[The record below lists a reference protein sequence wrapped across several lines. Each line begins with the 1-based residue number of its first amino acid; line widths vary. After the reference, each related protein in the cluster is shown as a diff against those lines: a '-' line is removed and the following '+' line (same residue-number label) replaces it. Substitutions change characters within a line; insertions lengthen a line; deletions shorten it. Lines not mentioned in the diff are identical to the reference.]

1 MTDTFGTERLRS
13 AVLAAWTA
21 SPARFR
27 EDANAEED
35 FALGGYRDRL
45 IVELAQNAA
54 DAALRAG
61 VPGRLRLSLR
71 EGVLSAANTGA
82 PLDRAGIEGL
92 STLRVS
98 AKRDDAHAAGR
109 FGVGFAAVVS
119 VCDEPVIGSLGSGV
133 VRWSRDQT
141 AALVAAEPALA
152 KELAERGG
160 HVPLLRLPFPAG
172 PVEIPAGFDTL
183 VRLPLR
189 DEAAEEAVRAML
201 RETSPALLLG
211 LPALESIEVDVD
223 GETRTVTSE
232 GWKVVSD
239 SGRFTPEQVAEL
251 FADRPT
257 EERSRPHWLVRWA
270 VPVTGSASAAGSAS
284 ADTASGTGFANGGL
298 GGAPAGSREAAR
310 AGAPAGEPR
319 PLPALVP
326 PVVHAPTPSDEPLDL
341 PALLIASFPM
351 ATDRRHV
358 APGPLADFLVERAA
372 DTYLELL
379 AGLPRTPRFLDL
391 VPGMMGKGELDARIR
406 RAILRR
412 LPDAPLL
419 PALSPPADPASLSG
433 SGGSGASLLLPDPAE
448 TRAETGAETGAGAG
462 PGVADG
468 EEPVVSGRQASVVA
482 APAELLE
489 TVAPMIPGLLPSGW
503 PSRHPAITALGVSR
517 VQLSDIVDMLSGD
530 AVKDRDPA
538 WWRSLYEVLPADDP
552 EALGALPVPL
562 ADGRLVRGP
571 RGTLLLTD
579 GSTLDPAVLAP
590 LGLRVVHPEAA
601 HPLLLRLGAGEATP
615 RTVLEDPLT
624 RSAVSESLDS
634 PDSEPVARAVL
645 ALVDAAGLTAGDAPW
660 LSELAL
666 RGADGELYPAG
677 ELLLADGALAGLLD
691 SETHFGTAAPE
702 LVERY
707 GPRVLAAAG
716 VLDGFAVVNDSD
728 VMIDPDECDHD
739 LDREDEWL
747 EAVLDLL
754 PEAAVPPV
762 AREFSAVR
770 DLEYVADWPAAL
782 ALLSRPPLRSVLHP
796 LRVLVAGE
804 VVEVPSY
811 TAWWLSRHPV
821 LAGRRP
827 TELRLPAGD
836 PLLFGLY
843 GDAPAVVDEAA
854 LAMIGVR
861 STLADLLASHG
872 GPDELLDLLGDPSV
886 EVDRAQLR
894 SLWVALAGVDPARVG
909 PPRAVRA
916 VLGDAIVA
924 VDAEDGRVLST
935 GTDLQ
940 DGGAGEP
947 VVVEAPDLL
956 PLVAGRPLILAPFD
970 LAEALSELL
979 DLPLAGEEAAGEVT
993 SSGET
998 RDVPPAVRSLL
1009 PTAPRSYVEHE
1020 RLLVDGVP
1028 AAWRFFEGTVH
1039 ASGVEG
1045 LARGLAWASGQ
1056 WGDRLAV
1063 AALLR
1068 DPAAVPL
1075 LLAEADLDS
1084 WTAST

>member
-1 MTDTFGTERLRS
+1 MTDIFGTERLRS
-13 AVLAAWTA
+13 AVLAAWAA

-82 PLDRAGIEGL
+82 PVDGAGIEGL

-141 AALVAAEPALA
+141 AALVAAEPELA

-232 GWKVVSD
+232 GWKVVSA

-270 VPVTGSASAAGSAS
+270 VPVTGPGSAGSGSGATGAGSAS
-284 ADTASGTGFANGGL
+284 AGFAGGAL
-298 GGAPAGSREAAR
+298 GGVPDGSRGAA
-310 AGAPAGEPR
+310 ADGSPGVAPVGEPR

-379 AGLPRTPRFLDL
+379 AGLPRTPRLLDL

-419 PALSPPADPASLSG
+419 PALSPPADPAAG
-433 SGGSGASLLLPDPAE
+433 AGGSGASLLLPDPSEA
-448 TRAETGAETGAGAG
+448 AGGGAPPA
-462 PGVADG
+462 PLPDG
-468 EEPVVSGRQASVVA
+468 GELVVSGRQASVVA

-489 TVAPMIPGLLPSGW
+489 RVAPMIPGLLPAGW
-503 PSRHPAITALGVSR
+503 PSRHPAVTALGVSR
-517 VQLSDIVDMLSGD
+517 VQLSDIVDLLSGD
-530 AVKDRDPA
+530 AVKDRDPS

-579 GSTLDPAVLAP
+579 GSALDPAVLAP
-590 LGLRVVHPEAA
+590 LGLRVVHPDAA

-634 PDSEPVARAVL
+634 PDSEPVAQAVL

-677 ELLLADGALAGLLD
+677 ELLLADGSLAGLLD

-747 EAVLDLL
+747 ETVLDLL
-754 PEAAVPPV
+754 PEMAVPPV

-804 VVEVPSY
+804 IVEVPSY
-811 TAWWLSRHPV
+811 TAWWLSTHPV

-872 GPDELLDLLGDPSV
+872 GPDELLDLLGDPAV

-894 SLWVALAGVDPARVG
+894 SLWVALAGVEPARVG

-935 GTDLQ
+935 GADLG
-940 DGGAGEP
+940 DGDEGAGEP

-1009 PTAPRSYVEHE
+1009 PTAPLTYVEHE

>member
-1 MTDTFGTERLRS
+1 MRS

-82 PLDRAGIEGL
+82 PIDAAGIESL
-92 STLRVS
+92 STLRAS
-98 AKRDDAHAAGR
+98 AKRDEAGATGR

-133 VRWSRDQT
+133 VRWSREQT

-152 KELAERGG
+152 RELAERGG
-160 HVPLLRLPFPAG
+160 HVPLLRLPFPGG
-172 PVEIPAGFDTL
+172 PVEIPQGFDTL

-189 DEAAEEAVRAML
+189 DGAAVEAVRGML
-201 RETSPALLLG
+201 REAGPALLLG
-211 LPALESIEVDVD
+211 MPVLESIEIDVD
-223 GETRTVTSE
+223 GETRTVVPD
-232 GWKVVSD
+232 GWRVVSA
-239 SGRFTPEQVAEL
+239 SGRFSPDQAAEL

-257 EERSRPHWLVRWA
+257 EERARPYWQVRWA
-270 VPVTGSASAAGSAS
+270 VPVTPQGAAGS
-284 ADTASGTGFANGGL
+284 G
-298 GGAPAGSREAAR
+298 GGARSGSGAGD
-310 AGAPAGEPR
+310 GPVGGEPL
-319 PLPALVP
+319 PLPARVP
-326 PVVHAPTPSDEPLDL
+326 AVVHAPTPSDEPLDL
-341 PALLIASFPM
+341 PALLIASFPL

-358 APGPLADFLVERAA
+358 AMGPLTDFLVERAA
-372 DTYLELL
+372 EAYLELL
-379 AGLPRTPRFLDL
+379 SGLPRTPKLLDL
-391 VPGMMGKGELDARIR
+391 VPGLMGKGELDARIR
-406 RAILRR
+406 RAILRV

-419 PALSPPADPASLSG
+419 PALSPPADPPAAE
-433 SGGSGASLLLPDPAE
+433 GGDLVV
-448 TRAETGAETGAGAG
+448 
-462 PGVADG
+462 PG
-468 EEPVVSGRQASVVA
+468 RRASVVA
-482 APAELLE
+482 APGALLE
-489 TVAPMIPGLLPSGW
+489 KVAAVVPGLLPAGW
-503 PSRHPAITALGVSR
+503 PSRHPAIAALGVRR
-517 VQLSDIVDMLSGD
+517 VELADVVDLLAGDLSGG
-530 AVKDRDPA
+530 AAEDRDPA

-571 RGTLLLTD
+571 RGTLVLTER
-579 GSTLDPAVLAP
+579 GSLDLAVLAP
-590 LGLRVVHPEAA
+590 LGLRVVHPAAA

-624 RSAVSESLDS
+624 RAAVSESLESAD
-634 PDSEPVARAVL
+634 PEPVAQAVL
-645 ALVDAAGLTAGDAPW
+645 ALVDAAGLTAGEAPW
-660 LSELAL
+660 LADLAL
-666 RGADGELYPAG
+666 RGADGGLYPAG
-677 ELLLADGALAGLLD
+677 ELLLAEGALAGLLD

-707 GPRVLAAAG
+707 GSRVLAATG
-716 VLDGFAVVNDSD
+716 VLDGFAVVNDAD

-747 EAVLDLL
+747 EHVLDLL
-754 PEAAVPPV
+754 PELDVPPV

-796 LRVLVAGE
+796 LRVLAAGE

-811 TAWWLSRHPV
+811 TAWWLSTHPV
-821 LAGRRP
+821 LGGKRP
-827 TELRLPAGD
+827 TELRLATGD

-843 GDAPAVVDEAA
+843 GEAPAAADEAA

-861 STLADLLASHG
+861 TTLPDLLASHG
-872 GPDELLDLLGDPSV
+872 GPDELLDLLADPSI

-894 SLWVALAGVDPARVG
+894 ALWVALAAVDPARVA

-916 VLGDAIVA
+916 VRDGEIVVA
-924 VDAEDGRVLST
+924 DVEDGHLLS
-935 GTDLQ
+935 
-940 DGGAGEP
+940 GGHGHGSGPGSGSGEP

-956 PLVAGRPLILAPFD
+956 PLVADRPLVLAPFD

-993 SSGET
+993 SLGEV
-998 RDVPPAVRSLL
+998 RQVPPAVRSLL
-1009 PTAPRSYVEHE
+1009 PTAPATYLEHE
-1020 RLLVDGVP
+1020 KLLVDGVP
-1028 AAWRFFEGTVH
+1028 VTWRFDEGVVH
-1039 ASGVEG
+1039 ACGVEG

-1084 WTAST
+1084 WTASTG

>member
-1 MTDTFGTERLRS
+1 MTDIFGTDRMRS

-82 PLDRAGIEGL
+82 PVDAAGIESL

-98 AKRDDAHAAGR
+98 NKRDDSGAAGR

-141 AALVAAEPALA
+141 AVLVAAEVALS
-152 KELAERGG
+152 KEFAERGG

-172 PVEIPAGFDTL
+172 PVEVPSGFDTL

-189 DEAAEEAVRAML
+189 DKAAVDAVRRML
-201 RETSPALLLG
+201 QETSAALLLG
-211 LPALESIEVDVD
+211 LPALESIEIDLE
-223 GETRTVTSE
+223 GETRTILPD
-232 GWKVVSD
+232 GWKVVST
-239 SGRFTPEQVAEL
+239 SGRFSPEEAAEL

-257 EERSRPHWLVRWA
+257 EERARPYWLVRWA
-270 VPVTGSASAAGSAS
+270 VPVVGTATGQ
-284 ADTASGTGFANGGL
+284 
-298 GGAPAGSREAAR
+298 E
-310 AGAPAGEPR
+310 EPR
-319 PLPALVP
+319 PLPARVP

-358 APGPLADFLVERAA
+358 AMGPLTDFLVERAA
-372 DTYLELL
+372 DAYVELL
-379 AGLPRTPRFLDL
+379 SGLARTSKLLDL
-391 VPGMMGKGELDARIR
+391 VPGLMGKGELDAHIR

-412 LPDAPLL
+412 LPDAALL
-419 PALSPPADPASLSG
+419 PALSPPAD
-433 SGGSGASLLLPDPAE
+433 AE
-448 TRAETGAETGAGAG
+448 NRQDT
-462 PGVADG
+462 G
-468 EEPVVSGRQASVVA
+468 EEWVVTGRQASVVS
-482 APAELLE
+482 APGELLRK
-489 TVAPMIPGLLPSGW
+489 VAPMVPGLLPAGW
-503 PSRHPAITALGVSR
+503 PSRHPAITSLGVRR
-517 VQLSDIVDMLSGD
+517 VELADVVDMLSGD
-530 AVKDRDPA
+530 VVADREPS

-571 RGTLLLTD
+571 RGTLLLTE
-579 GSTLDPAVLAP
+579 GSSLDPAVLAP
-590 LGLRVVHPEAA
+590 LGLRVVHPDAA
-601 HPLLLRLGAGEATP
+601 HPLLLRLGAAEATP

-624 RSAVSESLDS
+624 RTAVAESLDS
-634 PDSEPVARAVL
+634 ADAEPVAQAVL
-645 ALVDAAGLTAGDAPW
+645 ALVDAAGLVAGEAPW
-660 LSELAL
+660 LSNLAL
-666 RGADGELYPAG
+666 RGTDGELYPAG
-677 ELLLADGALAGLLD
+677 ELLLADGSLAGLLD
-691 SETHFGTAAPE
+691 QETHFGTAAPE
-702 LVERY
+702 LVDRY

-716 VLDGFAVVNDSD
+716 VLDGFAVVNDTD
-728 VMIDPDECDHD
+728 VMIDPDDCDHD

-754 PEAAVPPV
+754 PEVDVPPV

-770 DLEYVADWPAAL
+770 DLEYVADWPSAL
-782 ALLSRPPLRSVLHP
+782 ALLSRPPLRAVLNP
-796 LRVLVAGE
+796 LRLLVAGE

-811 TAWWLSRHPV
+811 TAWWLSTHPV
-821 LAGRRP
+821 LGGRRP
-827 TELRLPAGD
+827 TQLRLPNAD

-854 LAMIGVR
+854 LSMIGVR
-861 STLADLLASHG
+861 TTLTDLLASHG
-872 GPDELLDLLGDPSV
+872 GPDELLELLGDPSV

-894 SLWVALAGVDPARVG
+894 ALWVALAGVDPVRVA

-916 VLGDAIVA
+916 VLDGEIVVA
-924 VDAEDGRVLST
+924 DVEDGHLLSS
-935 GTDLQ
+935 GSESDSES
-940 DGGAGEP
+940 DPAAGEP

-956 PLVAGRPLILAPFD
+956 PLVADRPLVLAPFD

-993 SSGET
+993 SEGAVRE
-998 RDVPPAVRSLL
+998 VPAAVRSLL
-1009 PTAPRSYVEHE
+1009 PTAPTTYVEHE
-1020 RLLVDGVP
+1020 KLLVDGV
-1028 AAWRFFEGTVH
+1028 AATWRFHEGTVH

>member
-1 MTDTFGTERLRS
+1 MTDIFGPDTFGTDRMRS

-54 DAALRAG
+54 DAAVRAG

-82 PLDRAGIEGL
+82 PVDAAGIESL
-92 STLRVS
+92 STLRAS
-98 AKRDDAHAAGR
+98 AKRGEEDAAGR

-119 VCDEPVIGSLGSGV
+119 VTDEPVIGSLGSGV
-133 VRWSRDQT
+133 VRWSRSQT
-141 AALVAAEPALA
+141 AALVAAEPVLA
-152 KELAERGG
+152 AELAERGG

-172 PVEIPAGFDTL
+172 PVEVPPGFDTL

-189 DEAAEEAVRAML
+189 DAVSEDAVRRML
-201 RETSPALLLG
+201 REAGPALLLG
-211 LPALESIEVDVD
+211 LPALESIEIDLD
-223 GETRTVTSE
+223 GEMRTILPD
-232 GWKVVSD
+232 GWRVVSA
-239 SGRFTPEQVAEL
+239 SGRFTPEEVAEL

-270 VPVTGSASAAGSAS
+270 VPVAGE
-284 ADTASGTGFANGGL
+284 T
-298 GGAPAGSREAAR
+298 
-310 AGAPAGEPR
+310 GEPR
-319 PLPALVP
+319 PLPELVR

-358 APGPLADFLVERAA
+358 AMGPLTDFLVERAA
-372 DTYLELL
+372 DAYLDLL
-379 AGLPRTPRFLDL
+379 AGLPRTPALFDL
-391 VPGMMGKGELDARIR
+391 VPGLMGRGELDARIR

-412 LPDAPLL
+412 LPDLPLL
-419 PALSPPADPASLSG
+419 PALSPPAD
-433 SGGSGASLLLPDPAE
+433 AE
-448 TRAETGAETGAGAG
+448 GAGT
-462 PGVADG
+462 PGEDI
-468 EEPVVSGRQASVVA
+468 VVTGRQASVVA
-482 APAELLE
+482 APGELLE
-489 TVAPMIPGLLPSGW
+489 KIAGMVPGLLPAGW
-503 PSRHPAITALGVSR
+503 PSRHPAIAALGVRR
-517 VQLSDIVDMLSGD
+517 VQLSDVVDMLSGD
-530 AVKDRDPA
+530 AVADLGPE

-571 RGTLLLTD
+571 RGTLLLSD
-579 GSTLDPAVLAP
+579 GSALDPAVLGP

-601 HPLLLRLGAGEATP
+601 HPLLLRLGAAEATP

-624 RSAVSESLDS
+624 RSAVAESLDG
-634 PDSEPVARAVL
+634 PDPEPVAQAVL
-645 ALVDAAGLTAGDAPW
+645 ALVDAAGLVPGDAPW

-691 SETHFGTAAPE
+691 AETHFGTAAPD

-716 VLDGFAVVNDSD
+716 VLDGFAVVNDAD
-728 VMIDPDECDHD
+728 VMLDPDEFDHD
-739 LDREDEWL
+739 LDREEEWL

-754 PEAAVPPV
+754 PDIDVPPV

-770 DLEYVADWPAAL
+770 DLEYVADWPSAL

-796 LRVLVAGE
+796 LRVLAAGE

-811 TAWWLSRHPV
+811 TAWWLSTHPV
-821 LAGRRP
+821 LDGRRP
-827 TELRLPAGD
+827 TQLRLPAAD

-843 GDAPAVVDEAA
+843 GDAPSVIDEAA

-861 STLADLLASHG
+861 TTLTDLLASHG
-872 GPDELLDLLGDPSV
+872 GPDELLDLLGDPSA

-894 SLWVALAGVDPARVG
+894 SLWVALAGVEPARVA

-916 VLGDAIVA
+916 ILDGEIVV
-924 VDAEDGRVLST
+924 VDAENGRLLAGPDRV
-935 GTDLQ
+935 
-940 DGGAGEP
+940 GGAGAEVPEP

-956 PLVAGRPLILAPFD
+956 PLVAGRPLVLAPFD

-993 SSGET
+993 SSGAARE
-998 RDVPPAVRSLL
+998 VPPAVRSLL
-1009 PTAPRSYVEHE
+1009 PTAPATYVEHE
-1020 RLLVDGVP
+1020 KLLVDGVP
-1028 AAWRFFEGTVH
+1028 AAWRFFEGQVH

-1084 WTAST
+1084 WTASTN

>member
-1 MTDTFGTERLRS
+1 MTADIFGTDRLRS

-82 PLDRAGIEGL
+82 PVDATGIEGL

-98 AKRDDAHAAGR
+98 GKRGESGAAGR

-119 VCDEPVIGSLGSGV
+119 VCDEPVIGSLRSGV

-160 HVPLLRLPFPAG
+160 HVPLLRLPFSSG
-172 PVEIPAGFDTL
+172 PVEVPAGFDTL

-189 DEAAEEAVRAML
+189 DKAAEDAVRRML
-201 RETSPALLLG
+201 QETSPALLLG
-211 LPALESIEVDVD
+211 LPALEAIEIDLD
-223 GETRTVTSE
+223 GEVRTVLPD
-232 GWKVVSD
+232 GWRVVSA
-239 SGRFTPEQVAEL
+239 SGGFTPEQVTEL

-257 EERSRPHWLVRWA
+257 EERARPYWLVRWA
-270 VPVTGSASAAGSAS
+270 VPVSGAAS
-284 ADTASGTGFANGGL
+284 ADGV
-298 GGAPAGSREAAR
+298 E
-310 AGAPAGEPR
+310 GEPR
-319 PLPALVP
+319 PLPARVP

-358 APGPLADFLVERAA
+358 AMGPLTDFLVERAA
-372 DTYLELL
+372 DAYLELL
-379 AGLPRTPRFLDL
+379 AGLPRTPRLLDL
-391 VPGMMGKGELDARIR
+391 VPGLMGKGELDAQIR

-412 LPDAPLL
+412 LPATPLL
-419 PALSPPADPASLSG
+419 PALSPPAADNGMGRGTGQEAGQG
-433 SGGSGASLLLPDPAE
+433 S
-448 TRAETGAETGAGAG
+448 
-462 PGVADG
+462 
-468 EEPVVSGRQASVVA
+468 EPVVAGRQASVVA
-482 APAELLE
+482 APGELLE
-489 TVAPMIPGLLPSGW
+489 KISDMVPGLLPAGW
-503 PSRHPAITALGVSR
+503 PSRHPAITSLGVRR
-517 VQLSDIVDMLSGD
+517 VELADVVDMLSGD
-530 AVKDRDPA
+530 AVKDRAPA

-579 GSTLDPAVLAP
+579 GSALDPAVLAP

-624 RSAVSESLDS
+624 RAAVAESLDS
-634 PDSEPVARAVL
+634 PDSEAVAQAVL
-645 ALVDAAGLTAGDAPW
+645 ALVDAAGLVAGEQPW
-660 LSELAL
+660 LSDLAL

-677 ELLLADGALAGLLD
+677 ELLLAEGALAGLLGE
-691 SETHFGTAAPE
+691 ETHFGTAAPG
-702 LVERY
+702 LVDRY
-707 GPRVLAAAG
+707 GSRVLAAAG
-716 VLDGFAVVNDSD
+716 VLDGFAVVNDTD
-728 VMIDPDECDHD
+728 VMIDPDDCDHD

-754 PEAAVPPV
+754 PEVDVPPV

-770 DLEYVADWPAAL
+770 DLEYVADWSAAL
-782 ALLSRPPLRSVLHP
+782 ALLVRPPLRAVLHP

-811 TAWWLSRHPV
+811 TAWWLSTHPV
-821 LAGRRP
+821 LGGRRP
-827 TELRLPAGD
+827 TQLRLPAAD

-843 GDAPAVVDEAA
+843 GDAPTGLDEAA

-861 STLADLLASHG
+861 TTLPDLLASHG
-872 GPDELLDLLGDPSV
+872 GPDEVLELLGDPAV

-894 SLWVALAGVDPARVG
+894 ALWVALAGVAPARVA

-916 VLGDAIVA
+916 VLNGEIVV
-924 VDAEDGRVLST
+924 VDVEDGHLLS
-935 GTDLQ
+935 GAAEGGG
-940 DGGAGEP
+940 GGAGEP

-956 PLVAGRPLILAPFD
+956 PPVAGRPLILAPFD

-979 DLPLAGEEAAGEVT
+979 DLPLAGEEAPGEVT
-993 SSGET
+993 STGAVRE
-998 RDVPPAVRSLL
+998 VPAAVRSLL
-1009 PTAPRSYVEHE
+1009 PTAPATYVEHE

-1028 AAWRFFEGTVH
+1028 STWRFFEGAVH

-1084 WTAST
+1084 WTASTGT

>member
-1 MTDTFGTERLRS
+1 MTDIFGPDTFGTDRMRS

-54 DAALRAG
+54 DAAVRAG

-82 PLDRAGIEGL
+82 PVDAAGIESL
-92 STLRVS
+92 STLRAS
-98 AKRDDAHAAGR
+98 AKRGEEDAAGR

-119 VCDEPVIGSLGSGV
+119 VTDEPVIGSLGSGV
-133 VRWSRDQT
+133 VRWSRSQT
-141 AALVAAEPALA
+141 AALVAAEPVLA
-152 KELAERGG
+152 AELAERGG

-172 PVEIPAGFDTL
+172 PVEVPPGFDTL

-189 DEAAEEAVRAML
+189 DAASEDAVRRML
-201 RETSPALLLG
+201 REAGPALLLG
-211 LPALESIEVDVD
+211 LPALESIEIDLD
-223 GETRTVTSE
+223 GEMRTILPD
-232 GWKVVSD
+232 GWRVVSA
-239 SGRFTPEQVAEL
+239 SGRFTPEEVAEL

-270 VPVTGSASAAGSAS
+270 VPV
-284 ADTASGTGFANGGL
+284 
-298 GGAPAGSREAAR
+298 
-310 AGAPAGEPR
+310 AGETGEPG
-319 PLPALVP
+319 PLPELVR

-358 APGPLADFLVERAA
+358 AMGPLTDFLVERAA
-372 DTYLELL
+372 DAYLDLL
-379 AGLPRTPRFLDL
+379 AGLPRTPALLDL
-391 VPGMMGKGELDARIR
+391 VPGLMGRGELDARIR

-412 LPDAPLL
+412 LPDLPLL
-419 PALSPPADPASLSG
+419 PALSPPADADT
-433 SGGSGASLLLPDPAE
+433 AAE
-448 TRAETGAETGAGAG
+448 RAGVGT
-462 PGVADG
+462 PGEDIVVA
-468 EEPVVSGRQASVVA
+468 GRQASVVA
-482 APAELLE
+482 APGELL
-489 TVAPMIPGLLPSGW
+489 TKIAGMVPGLLPAGW
-503 PSRHPAITALGVSR
+503 PSRHPAIAALGVRR
-517 VQLSDIVDMLSGD
+517 VQLSDVVDMLSGD
-530 AVKDRDPA
+530 AVADLGPG

-571 RGTLLLTD
+571 RGTLLLSD
-579 GSTLDPAVLAP
+579 GSTLDPAVLGP

-601 HPLLLRLGAGEATP
+601 HPLLLRLGAAEATP

-624 RSAVSESLDS
+624 RSAVAESLDG
-634 PDSEPVARAVL
+634 PDPEPVAQAVL
-645 ALVDAAGLTAGDAPW
+645 ALVDAAGLVPGDAPW

-691 SETHFGTAAPE
+691 AETHFGTAAPD

-716 VLDGFAVVNDSD
+716 VLDGFAVVNDTD
-728 VMIDPDECDHD
+728 VMLDPDEFDHD
-739 LDREDEWL
+739 LDREEEWL

-754 PEAAVPPV
+754 PDIDVPPV
-762 AREFSAVR
+762 VREFSAVR
-770 DLEYVADWPAAL
+770 DLEYVADWPSAL

-796 LRVLVAGE
+796 LRVLAAGE

-811 TAWWLSRHPV
+811 TAWWLSTHPV
-821 LAGRRP
+821 LGGRRP
-827 TELRLPAGD
+827 TQLRLPAAD

-843 GDAPAVVDEAA
+843 GDAPPVVDEAA

-861 STLADLLASHG
+861 TTLTDLLASHG
-872 GPDELLDLLGDPSV
+872 GPDELLDLLGDPSS

-894 SLWVALAGVDPARVG
+894 SLWVALAGVEPARVA

-916 VLGDAIVA
+916 ILDGEIVV
-924 VDAEDGRVLST
+924 VDAENGRLLAGPDRV
-935 GTDLQ
+935 
-940 DGGAGEP
+940 GGAGAEVPEP

-956 PLVAGRPLILAPFD
+956 PLVADRPLVLAPFD

-993 SSGET
+993 SSGAVRE
-998 RDVPPAVRSLL
+998 VPPAVRSLL
-1009 PTAPRSYVEHE
+1009 PTAPATYVEHE
-1020 RLLVDGVP
+1020 KLLVDGVP
-1028 AAWRFFEGTVH
+1028 AAWRFFEGQVH

-1084 WTAST
+1084 WTASTN

>member
-1 MTDTFGTERLRS
+1 MTDIFGTERLRS

-21 SPARFR
+21 SPSRFR

-82 PLDRAGIEGL
+82 PVDRAGIEGL

-98 AKRDDAHAAGR
+98 AKRDDARAAGR

-141 AALVAAEPALA
+141 AALVAAEPELA

-160 HVPLLRLPFPAG
+160 HVPLLRLPFPSG

-223 GETRTVTSE
+223 GETRAVTAE
-232 GWKVVSD
+232 GWKVVSA

-270 VPVTGSASAAGSAS
+270 VPVTGPASANPASAGSAGSGS
-284 ADTASGTGFANGGL
+284 AGLGSAGLGSAGSGSAGFAGGVP
-298 GGAPAGSREAAR
+298 GGSREAAQ
-310 AGAPAGEPR
+310 AGEPR

-379 AGLPRTPRFLDL
+379 AGLPRTPRLLDL

-419 PALSPPADPASLSG
+419 PALSPPADPASTG
-433 SGGSGASLLLPDPAE
+433 RPGGSGASLLLPDPSE
-448 TRAETGAETGAGAG
+448 
-462 PGVADG
+462 VAAAATPSAPLPDG

-489 TVAPMIPGLLPSGW
+489 RVAPMIPGLLPAGW

-517 VQLSDIVDMLSGD
+517 VTLSEIVDMLSGD

-579 GSTLDPAVLAP
+579 GSALDPAVLAP
-590 LGLRVVHPEAA
+590 LGLRVVHPDAA

-634 PDSEPVARAVL
+634 PDSEPVAQAVL

-677 ELLLADGALAGLLD
+677 ELLLADGLLAGLLD
-691 SETHFGTAAPE
+691 TETHFGTAAPE

-747 EAVLDLL
+747 ETVLDLL
-754 PEAAVPPV
+754 PEMDVPPV

-796 LRVLVAGE
+796 LRILVAGE
-804 VVEVPSY
+804 IVEVPSY
-811 TAWWLSRHPV
+811 TAWWLSTHPV

-861 STLADLLASHG
+861 STLADLLATHG

-916 VLGDAIVA
+916 ILGDAIVA
-924 VDAEDGRVLST
+924 VDAEDGRVLSG
-935 GTDLQ
+935 GTDE
-940 DGGAGEP
+940 GAGEP

-970 LAEALSELL
+970 MAEALSELL

-993 SSGET
+993 SSGER

-1009 PTAPRSYVEHE
+1009 PTAPATYVEHE

-1028 AAWRFFEGTVH
+1028 AAWRFFEGAVH
-1039 ASGVEG
+1039 ASGAEG

>member
-1 MTDTFGTERLRS
+1 MTDIFGTDRLRS

-82 PLDRAGIEGL
+82 PVDAAGIEGL

-98 AKRDDAHAAGR
+98 GKRDESGMAGR

-119 VCDEPVIGSLGSGV
+119 VTDEPVIGSLGSGV

-141 AALVAAEPALA
+141 TSLVAAEPALA
-152 KELAERGG
+152 KELAERGR

-172 PVEIPAGFDTL
+172 PLEIPTGFDTL

-189 DEAAEEAVRAML
+189 DRAAEDAVRRML
-201 RETSPALLLG
+201 EETGPALLLG
-211 LPALESIEVDVD
+211 LPALESIEIDLD
-223 GETRTVTSE
+223 GEVRTVLPD
-232 GWKVVSD
+232 GWRVVSA

-257 EERSRPHWLVRWA
+257 EERARPYWLVRWA
-270 VPVTGSASAAGSAS
+270 VPVGGPADASP
-284 ADTASGTGFANGGL
+284 GG
-298 GGAPAGSREAAR
+298 PAE
-310 AGAPAGEPR
+310 GEPR
-319 PLPALVP
+319 PLPARVP
-326 PVVHAPTPSDEPLDL
+326 PVVHAPTPSNEPLDL

-358 APGPLADFLVERAA
+358 AMGALTDFLVERAA
-372 DTYLELL
+372 DAYLDLL
-379 AGLPRTPRFLDL
+379 AGLPRTPKLLDL
-391 VPGMMGKGELDARIR
+391 VPGLMGKAELDAHIR

-419 PALSPPADPASLSG
+419 PALSPPASPPDSAPASPPSTENLVV
-433 SGGSGASLLLPDPAE
+433 
-448 TRAETGAETGAGAG
+448 TGQ
-462 PGVADG
+462 
-468 EEPVVSGRQASVVA
+468 QASVVA

-489 TVAPMIPGLLPSGW
+489 KIAAMVPGLLPAGW
-503 PSRHPAITALGVSR
+503 PSRHPAITTLGVRR
-517 VQLSDIVDMLSGD
+517 VQLSDVVDMLSGD
-530 AVKDRDPA
+530 AVSDRDPA

-571 RGTLLLTD
+571 RGTLLLAD
-579 GSTLDPAVLAP
+579 GSALDPAVLAP

-624 RSAVSESLDS
+624 RAAVAQSLDS
-634 PDSEPVARAVL
+634 PDAEPVAQAVL
-645 ALVDAAGLTAGDAPW
+645 ALVESAGLTAGEAPW
-660 LSELAL
+660 LAELAL
-666 RGADGELYPAG
+666 RGTDGELYPAG
-677 ELLLADGALAGLLD
+677 ELLLADGSLAGLLD
-691 SETHFGTAAPE
+691 EETHFGTAAPE

-716 VLDGFAVVNDSD
+716 VLDGFAVVNDTD
-728 VMIDPDECDHD
+728 VMIDPDDCDHD

-754 PEAAVPPV
+754 PELDVPPV
-762 AREFSAVR
+762 AREFSAIR
-770 DLEYVADWPAAL
+770 DLEYVADWPSAL

-811 TAWWLSRHPV
+811 TAWWLSTHPV
-821 LAGRRP
+821 LNGRRP

-843 GDAPAVVDEAA
+843 GDAPGGMDVAA
-854 LAMIGVR
+854 LEMIGVR
-861 STLADLLASHG
+861 TTLSGLLASHG
-872 GPDELLDLLGDPSV
+872 GPDELLELLADPSI

-894 SLWVALAGVDPARVG
+894 ALWVALAAVAPARVA

-916 VLGDAIVA
+916 VLDGEIVVA
-924 VDAEDGRVLST
+924 DAEGE
-935 GTDLQ
+935 
-940 DGGAGEP
+940 AGEP

-956 PLVAGRPLILAPFD
+956 PLVADRPLILAPFD
-970 LAEALSELL
+970 LAETLSELL

-993 SSGET
+993 SSGTVRE
-998 RDVPPAVRSLL
+998 VPPAVRSLL
-1009 PTAPRSYVEHE
+1009 PGAPVTYVEHE
-1020 RLLVDGVP
+1020 KLLVDGVP
-1028 AAWRFFEGTVH
+1028 AAWRFFEGVVH
-1039 ASGVEG
+1039 AAGVEG

-1056 WGDRLAV
+1056 WGDRLAA

-1084 WTAST
+1084 WTASTGQ

>member
-1 MTDTFGTERLRS
+1 MTDIFGIDRLRS
-13 AVLAAWTA
+13 AVLAAWKA

-82 PLDRAGIEGL
+82 PIDTAGIEGV

-98 AKRDDAHAAGR
+98 AKRDDVGAAGR

-141 AALVAAEPALA
+141 AALVAAEPELA

-172 PVEIPAGFDTL
+172 PVEIPTGFDTL

-189 DEAAEEAVRAML
+189 DEAAVAAVRTML
-201 RETSPALLLG
+201 RETGPALLLG
-211 LPALESIEVDVD
+211 LPALESIEIDLD
-223 GETRTVTSE
+223 GEMRTVTAE
-232 GWKVVSD
+232 GWKVVSA

-257 EERSRPHWLVRWA
+257 EERARPYWLVRWA
-270 VPVTGSASAAGSAS
+270 VPVTPGDSGAADGSGDGSP
-284 ADTASGTGFANGGL
+284 G
-298 GGAPAGSREAAR
+298 
-310 AGAPAGEPR
+310 GEPR
-319 PLPALVP
+319 PLPPLVP

-341 PALLIASFPM
+341 PALLIATFPM

-358 APGPLADFLVERAA
+358 APGRLADFVVERAA
-372 DTYLELL
+372 DLYLELL
-379 AGLPRTPRFLDL
+379 AGLPRTPALLDL
-391 VPGMMGKGELDARIR
+391 VPGLMGKGELDAAIR

-419 PALSPPADPASLSG
+419 PALSPPAADTAAPSPLDDADASPLLADPADAAAAPA
-433 SGGSGASLLLPDPAE
+433 GASTGPAAPLPGGE
-448 TRAETGAETGAGAG
+448 GFLVAG
-462 PGVADG
+462 
-468 EEPVVSGRQASVVA
+468 RRASVVA
-482 APAELLE
+482 APGELLGRI
-489 TVAPMIPGLLPSGW
+489 APMVPGLLPAGW
-503 PSRHPAITALGVSR
+503 PSRHPALTALGVRR
-517 VQLSDIVDMLSGD
+517 VPLADVVDMLSGD
-530 AVKDRDPA
+530 AVEDRDPS
-538 WWRSLYEVLPADDP
+538 WWRALYEVLPADDP

-571 RGTLLLTD
+571 RGTLLLTE
-579 GSTLDPAVLAP
+579 GSALDPAVLAP

-601 HPLLLRLGAGEATP
+601 HPLLLRLGAAEATP

-624 RSAVSESLDS
+624 RSAVAESLDS
-634 PDSEPVARAVL
+634 PDAEPVARAVL
-645 ALVDAAGLTAGDAPW
+645 ALVDAAGLAAGDAPW

-691 SETHFGTAAPE
+691 PETHFGTAAPE

-716 VLDGFAVVNDSD
+716 VLDGFAVVNDTD
-728 VMIDPDECDHD
+728 VMIDPDDCDHD
-739 LDREDEWL
+739 LDREEEWL

-754 PEAAVPPV
+754 PDTGVPPV
-762 AREFSAVR
+762 APEFSAVR

-804 VVEVPSY
+804 IVEVPSY
-811 TAWWLSRHPV
+811 TAWWLSTHPV
-821 LAGRRP
+821 LGGRRP
-827 TELRLPAGD
+827 TELRLPTAD

-843 GDAPAVVDEAA
+843 GDAPAGVDEAA

-861 STLADLLASHG
+861 TTLTDLLASHG
-872 GPDELLDLLGDPSV
+872 GPDELLDLLGDPAV

-894 SLWVALAGVDPARVG
+894 ALWVALAGVDPARVA

-916 VLGDAIVA
+916 VLGDEIVV
-924 VDAEDGRVLST
+924 VDAAGGRLLSASGT
-935 GTDLQ
+935 GPGTE
-940 DGGAGEP
+940 AGEP

-956 PLVAGRPLILAPFD
+956 PLVADRPLVLAPFD

-993 SSGET
+993 SSGEA
-998 RDVPPAVRSLL
+998 RPVPPAVRSLL
-1009 PTAPRSYVEHE
+1009 PTAPATYVAHE
-1020 RLLVDGVP
+1020 KLLVDGVP
-1028 AAWRFFEGTVH
+1028 AAWRFFEGMVH
-1039 ASGVEG
+1039 ATDTEG

>member
-1 MTDTFGTERLRS
+1 MTDIFGTDRLRS

-82 PLDRAGIEGL
+82 PIDAAGIEGV
-92 STLRVS
+92 STLRAS
-98 AKRDDAHAAGR
+98 AKRDESGAAGR

-141 AALVAAEPALA
+141 VALVAAEPVLA

-172 PVEIPAGFDTL
+172 PVEVPSGFDTL

-189 DEAAEEAVRAML
+189 DRAAEDAVRRML
-201 RETSPALLLG
+201 EETSPALLLG
-211 LPALESIEVDVD
+211 LPALRSIEIDVD
-223 GETRTVTSE
+223 GEVRTVLPD
-232 GWKVVSD
+232 GWHVVSA
-239 SGRFTPEQVAEL
+239 SGQFSPEQVTEL

-257 EERSRPHWLVRWA
+257 EERARPYWLVRWA
-270 VPVTGSASAAGSAS
+270 VPVDG
-284 ADTASGTGFANGGL
+284 
-298 GGAPAGSREAAR
+298 PAGDASDGAQDGPRIGAQDGSRS
-310 AGAPAGEPR
+310 GAQSGSQSGSRGGEPR
-319 PLPALVP
+319 PLPAQVP
-326 PVVHAPTPSDEPLDL
+326 PVVHAPTPSDEQLDL

-358 APGPLADFLVERAA
+358 AMGPLTDFLVERAA
-372 DTYLELL
+372 DAYVELL
-379 AGLPRTPRFLDL
+379 AGLPRTPKLLDL
-391 VPGMMGKGELDARIR
+391 VPGLMGKGELDAQVR

-412 LPDAPLL
+412 LPDTPLL
-419 PALSPPADPASLSG
+419 PALSPPADAEGSPAG
-433 SGGSGASLLLPDPAE
+433 RP
-448 TRAETGAETGAGAG
+448 
-462 PGVADG
+462 ADG
-468 EEPVVSGRQASVVA
+468 EDLVVAGRQASVVE
-482 APAELLE
+482 APGELLE
-489 TVAPMIPGLLPSGW
+489 KVADMVPGLLPAGW
-503 PSRHPAITALGVSR
+503 PSRHPAIVTLGVRR
-517 VQLSDIVDMLSGD
+517 VELADVVDMLSGD
-530 AVKDRDPA
+530 VVKDRDPA

-552 EALGALPVPL
+552 ESLGALPVPL

-590 LGLRVVHPEAA
+590 LGLRVVHTDAA

-624 RSAVSESLDS
+624 RAAVAESLDS
-634 PDSEPVARAVL
+634 ADSEPVAQAVL
-645 ALVDAAGLTAGDAPW
+645 ALVEAAGLAVGEAPW
-660 LSELAL
+660 LADLAL

-677 ELLLADGALAGLLD
+677 ELLLADGSLAGLLD
-691 SETHFGTAAPE
+691 QETHFGTAAPE

-707 GPRVLAAAG
+707 GSRVLAAAG
-716 VLDGFAVVNDSD
+716 VLDGFAVVNDTD

-754 PEAAVPPV
+754 PEMDVPPIT
-762 AREFSAVR
+762 REFSAIR
-770 DLEYVADWPAAL
+770 DLEYVADWPSAL

-811 TAWWLSRHPV
+811 TAWWLSTHPV
-821 LAGRRP
+821 LGGKRP
-827 TELRLPAGD
+827 TELRLPSAD

-843 GDAPAVVDEAA
+843 GDAPGGVDEAA

-861 STLADLLASHG
+861 TTLPDLLASHG
-872 GPDELLDLLGDPSV
+872 GPDELLELLADPSI

-894 SLWVALAGVDPARVG
+894 ALWVALAAVAPARVA

-916 VLGDAIVA
+916 VLGGEIV
-924 VDAEDGRVLST
+924 VAEAEGGRLLSGGT
-935 GTDLQ
+935 GAEGEL
-940 DGGAGEP
+940 GEP

-956 PLVAGRPLILAPFD
+956 PLVADRPLILAPFD

-979 DLPLAGEEAAGEVT
+979 DLPLAGEEFAGEVT
-993 SSGET
+993 SAGEV
-998 RDVPPAVRSLL
+998 REVPPAVRSLL
-1009 PTAPRSYVEHE
+1009 PGAPATYMEHE
-1020 RLLVDGVP
+1020 KLLVDGVP
-1028 AAWRFFEGTVH
+1028 TTWRFFEGTVH
-1039 ASGVEG
+1039 ATGVEG

-1084 WTAST
+1084 WTASTD

>member
-1 MTDTFGTERLRS
+1 MTDIFGTERLRS

-71 EGVLSAANTGA
+71 EGVLSAANTGV
-82 PLDRAGIEGL
+82 PVDRSGIEGL

-141 AALVAAEPALA
+141 AALVAAEPELA

-270 VPVTGSASAAGSAS
+270 VPVTAPVPAAGSG
-284 ADTASGTGFANGGL
+284 SGAVGFG
-298 GGAPAGSREAAR
+298 
-310 AGAPAGEPR
+310 GEPR
-319 PLPALVP
+319 PLPTLVP

-358 APGPLADFLVERAA
+358 APGPLTDFLVERAA

-379 AGLPRTPRFLDL
+379 AGLPRTPRLLEL

-419 PALSPPADPASLSG
+419 PALSPPADRASSG
-433 SGGSGASLLLPDPAE
+433 RPGGSGASLLLPDPADGPD
-448 TRAETGAETGAGAG
+448 AGPAGAG
-462 PGVADG
+462 VGVGVGVGAGLGVTGGPGAAGDASPDAISGG
-468 EEPVVSGRQASVVA
+468 EELVVSGRQASVVA

-489 TVAPMIPGLLPSGW
+489 RVAPMIPGLLPAGW

-590 LGLRVVHPEAA
+590 LGLRVVHPDAA

-634 PDSEPVARAVL
+634 PDSEPVAKAVL

-691 SETHFGTAAPE
+691 SETHFGTAAPD

-707 GPRVLAAAG
+707 GTRVLAAVG

-747 EAVLDLL
+747 ETVLDLL
-754 PEAAVPPV
+754 PEMTVPPV

-796 LRVLVAGE
+796 LRVVVEGE

-811 TAWWLSRHPV
+811 TAWWLSTHPV

-854 LAMIGVR
+854 MAMIGVR

-894 SLWVALAGVDPARVG
+894 SLWVALAGVDPARVE

-916 VLGDAIVA
+916 ILGDAIVV

-935 GTDLQ
+935 GAGS
-940 DGGAGEP
+940 GGAAEAAGEP

-979 DLPLAGEEAAGEVT
+979 DLPLAGEETVGEVT
-993 SSGET
+993 SSGEK

-1009 PTAPRSYVEHE
+1009 PTAPRGYVEHE

>member
-1 MTDTFGTERLRS
+1 MTDIFDTERLRS

-82 PLDRAGIEGL
+82 PLDSAGIEGL

-98 AKRDDAHAAGR
+98 AKRDDVGAVGR

-133 VRWSRDQT
+133 VRWSRDRT

-160 HVPLLRLPFPAG
+160 HVPLLRLPFPSG

-189 DEAAEEAVRAML
+189 DGAAEDAVRRML

-211 LPALESIEVDVD
+211 LPALESIEIDVD
-223 GETRTVTSE
+223 GEVRTVTPD
-232 GWKVVSD
+232 GWQVVAA
-239 SGRFTPEQVAEL
+239 SGQFTPEQAAEL

-257 EERSRPHWLVRWA
+257 EERSRPYWMVRWA
-270 VPVTGSASAAGSAS
+270 VPVAGSAS
-284 ADTASGTGFANGGL
+284 DAS
-298 GGAPAGSREAAR
+298 AGSQ
-310 AGAPAGEPR
+310 AGPLGGEPR
-319 PLPALVP
+319 PLPAQVP

-358 APGPLADFLVERAA
+358 AKGPLTDFLVERAA

-379 AGLPRTPRFLDL
+379 VGLPRTPKLLDL
-391 VPGMMGKGELDARIR
+391 VPGLMGKGELDAQIR

-419 PALSPPADPASLSG
+419 PVLSPPADVEGLAVP
-433 SGGSGASLLLPDPAE
+433 
-448 TRAETGAETGAGAG
+448 
-462 PGVADG
+462 ADG
-468 EEPVVSGRQASVVA
+468 EGLVVPGRRTSVVVA
-482 APAELLE
+482 SGELLE
-489 TVAPMIPGLLPSGW
+489 RIAPMVPGLLPAGW
-503 PSRHPAITALGVSR
+503 PSRHPAINALGVKR
-517 VQLSDIVDMLSGD
+517 VQLTDVVDMLSGD
-530 AVKDRDPA
+530 AVSGRDPA

-552 EALGALPVPL
+552 ESLGALPVPL

-571 RGTLLLTD
+571 RGTLLLID
-579 GSTLDPAVLAP
+579 GSALDPAVLAP
-590 LGLRVVHPEAA
+590 LGLRVVHPDAA

-615 RTVLEDPLT
+615 RTVLEDALT
-624 RSAVSESLDS
+624 RSAVSESMNSDD
-634 PDSEPVARAVL
+634 PGPVAQAVL
-645 ALVDAAGLTAGDAPW
+645 ALVDAAGLTAGEEPW
-660 LSELAL
+660 LADLAL

-677 ELLLADGALAGLLD
+677 ELLLAEGALAGLLD
-691 SETHFGTAAPE
+691 PETHFGTAAPE

-707 GPRVLAAAG
+707 GSRVLAAAG
-716 VLDGFAVVNDSD
+716 VLDGFAVVNDTD
-728 VMIDPDECDHD
+728 VMIDPDDCDHD

-747 EAVLDLL
+747 EAVLDLM
-754 PEAAVPPV
+754 PEMDVPPV
-762 AREFSAVR
+762 AREFSAIR
-770 DLEYVADWPAAL
+770 DLEYVANWPAAL

-796 LRVLVAGE
+796 LRILVAGE

-811 TAWWLSRHPV
+811 TAWWLSTHPV
-821 LAGRRP
+821 LGDRRP
-827 TELRLPAGD
+827 TELRLPTAD

-843 GDAPAVVDEAA
+843 GDAPAGIDEAA

-861 STLADLLASHG
+861 TTLTDLLASHG
-872 GPDELLDLLGDPSV
+872 GPDELIDLLGDPSV

-894 SLWVALAGVDPARVG
+894 ALWVALAAVDPARVA

-916 VLGDAIVA
+916 ILGGEIVVA
-924 VDAEDGRVLST
+924 DAEDGRSLSVE
-935 GTDLQ
+935 GEGRDEP
-940 DGGAGEP
+940 GEP

-993 SSGET
+993 SSGEV
-998 RDVPPAVRSLL
+998 REVPPAVRSLL
-1009 PTAPRSYVEHE
+1009 PTAPATYTEHE

-1028 AAWRFFEGTVH
+1028 AAWRFFEGMVH
-1039 ASGVEG
+1039 ATGVEG

-1068 DPAAVPL
+1068 DPEAVPL

-1084 WTAST
+1084 WTASTN

>member
-1 MTDTFGTERLRS
+1 MTDIFGTDRLRS
-13 AVLAAWTA
+13 AVLTAWTA

-82 PLDRAGIEGL
+82 PLDAAGIESL

-98 AKRDDAHAAGR
+98 NKRDESGMAGR

-119 VCDEPVIGSLGSGV
+119 VTDEPVIGSLGSGV

-141 AALVAAEPALA
+141 TALVAAEPTLA
-152 KELAERGG
+152 KELSERGR

-172 PVEIPAGFDTL
+172 PVEVPGGFDTL

-189 DEAAEEAVRAML
+189 DRAAEDAVRRML
-201 RETSPALLLG
+201 AEAGPALLLG
-211 LPALESIEVDVD
+211 LPALESIEIDVD
-223 GETRTVTSE
+223 GEVRTVLPD
-232 GWKVVSD
+232 GWRVVSA
-239 SGRFTPEQVAEL
+239 SGGFTPEQVAEL

-257 EERSRPHWLVRWA
+257 EERARPYWLVRWA
-270 VPVTGSASAAGSAS
+270 VPVDGAAG
-284 ADTASGTGFANGGL
+284 
-298 GGAPAGSREAAR
+298 GAGQALHD
-310 AGAPAGEPR
+310 GAQEGEPR
-319 PLPALVP
+319 PLPARVP

-358 APGPLADFLVERAA
+358 AMGPLTDFLVERAA
-372 DTYLELL
+372 DAYLELL
-379 AGLPRTPRFLDL
+379 TGLPRTPKLLDL
-391 VPGMMGKGELDARIR
+391 VPGLMGKGELDAQIR

-412 LPDAPLL
+412 LPDVPLL
-419 PALSPPADPASLSG
+419 PALSPPADG
-433 SGGSGASLLLPDPAE
+433 EGLP
-448 TRAETGAETGAGAG
+448 
-462 PGVADG
+462 ADG
-468 EEPVVSGRQASVVA
+468 GDLVVAGRQASAVA
-482 APAELLE
+482 GPAEMLE
-489 TVAPMIPGLLPSGW
+489 KIAGMVPGLLPAGW
-503 PSRHPAITALGVSR
+503 PSRHPAITTLGVRR
-517 VQLSDIVDMLSGD
+517 VQLADVVDMLSGD
-530 AVKDRDPA
+530 AVEDRDPA

-552 EALGALPVPL
+552 ESLGALPVPL

-571 RGTLLLTD
+571 RGTLLLSD
-579 GSTLDPAVLAP
+579 GSTLDLAVLAP
-590 LGLRVVHPEAA
+590 LGLRVVHRDAA

-624 RSAVSESLDS
+624 RAAVAQSLDS
-634 PDSEPVARAVL
+634 PDAEPVAQAVL
-645 ALVDAAGLTAGDAPW
+645 ALVEAAGLAAGEAPW
-660 LSELAL
+660 LAELAL

-691 SETHFGTAAPE
+691 QETHFGTAAPE
-702 LVERY
+702 LVEQY
-707 GPRVLAAAG
+707 GPRVLAAVG
-716 VLDGFAVVNDSD
+716 VLDGFAVVNDAD

-754 PEAAVPPV
+754 PEMDVPPI
-762 AREFSAVR
+762 AREFSAIR

-811 TAWWLSRHPV
+811 TAWWLSTHPV
-821 LAGRRP
+821 LGGRRP

-843 GDAPAVVDEAA
+843 GEAPAGLDEAA

-861 STLADLLASHG
+861 TTLPDLLASHG
-872 GPDELLDLLGDPSV
+872 GPDELLELLADPSI

-894 SLWVALAGVDPARVG
+894 ALWVALAAVAPARVA

-916 VLGDAIVA
+916 VLDGEIVVA
-924 VDAEDGRVLST
+924 DVEDGRLLSGGT
-935 GTDLQ
+935 G
-940 DGGAGEP
+940 GEAGEP

-956 PLVAGRPLILAPFD
+956 PLVADRPLVLAPFD

-979 DLPLAGEEAAGEVT
+979 DLPLAGEEATGEVT
-993 SSGET
+993 STGTVRE
-998 RDVPPAVRSLL
+998 VPPAVRSLL
-1009 PTAPRSYVEHE
+1009 PGAPTTYVEHE
-1020 RLLVDGVP
+1020 KLLVDGVP
-1028 AAWRFFEGTVH
+1028 AAWRFFEGAVH
-1039 ASGVEG
+1039 AAGVEG

-1056 WGDRLAV
+1056 WGDRLAA

-1084 WTAST
+1084 WTASTG

>member
-1 MTDTFGTERLRS
+1 MTDIFGTDRLRS

-82 PLDRAGIEGL
+82 PVDAAGIEGL

-98 AKRDDAHAAGR
+98 GKRDESGMAGR

-119 VCDEPVIGSLGSGV
+119 VTDEPVIGSLGSGV

-141 AALVAAEPALA
+141 TALVAGEPALA
-152 KELAERGG
+152 KELAERGR

-172 PVEIPAGFDTL
+172 PVEIPGGFDTL

-189 DEAAEEAVRAML
+189 DRAAEDAVRRML
-201 RETSPALLLG
+201 AETGPALLLG
-211 LPALESIEVDVD
+211 LPALESIEIDVD
-223 GETRTVTSE
+223 GEVRTVLPD
-232 GWKVVSD
+232 GWRVVSA
-239 SGRFTPEQVAEL
+239 SGTFAPEQVAEL

-257 EERSRPHWLVRWA
+257 EERARPYWLVRWA
-270 VPVTGSASAAGSAS
+270 VPV
-284 ADTASGTGFANGGL
+284 D
-298 GGAPAGSREAAR
+298 EAAEGGSPDASR
-310 AGAPAGEPR
+310 DGSPQGARTGEPR
-319 PLPALVP
+319 PLPARVP

-358 APGPLADFLVERAA
+358 AMGPLTGFLVERAA
-372 DTYLELL
+372 DAYLELL
-379 AGLPRTPRFLDL
+379 AGLPRTPKLLDL
-391 VPGMMGKGELDARIR
+391 VPGLMGKGELDARIR

-419 PALSPPADPASLSG
+419 PALSPPSPPSPPSQSAP
-433 SGGSGASLLLPDPAE
+433 PAE
-448 TRAETGAETGAGAG
+448 GDGPQTGGEGLTDGDDLV
-462 PGVADG
+462 VA
-468 EEPVVSGRQASVVA
+468 GRQASVVA

-489 TVAPMIPGLLPSGW
+489 KVADMVPGLLPAGW
-503 PSRHPAITALGVSR
+503 PSRHPAINALGVKR
-517 VQLSDIVDMLSGD
+517 VELADVVDLLSGD

-571 RGTLLLTD
+571 RGTLLLSD

-590 LGLRVVHPEAA
+590 LGLRVVHPDAA

-624 RSAVSESLDS
+624 RAAVAQSIDS
-634 PDSEPVARAVL
+634 PDAEPVAQAVL
-645 ALVDAAGLTAGDAPW
+645 ALVEAAGLTAGEAPW
-660 LSELAL
+660 LAELAL

-677 ELLLADGALAGLLD
+677 ELLLADGSLAGLLD
-691 SETHFGTAAPE
+691 EETHFGTAAPE

-716 VLDGFAVVNDSD
+716 VLDGFAVVNDAD

-747 EAVLDLL
+747 EVVLDLL
-754 PEAAVPPV
+754 PEMDVPPV
-762 AREFSAVR
+762 AREFSAIR
-770 DLEYVADWPAAL
+770 DLEYVADWPSAL

-796 LRVLVAGE
+796 LRILVAGE

-811 TAWWLSRHPV
+811 TAWWLSTHPV
-821 LAGRRP
+821 LGGRRP
-827 TELRLPAGD
+827 TELRLPTGD

-843 GDAPAVVDEAA
+843 GEAPAGIDEAA

-861 STLADLLASHG
+861 TTLPDLLASHG
-872 GPDELLDLLGDPSV
+872 GPDELLELLADPAV

-894 SLWVALAGVDPARVG
+894 ALWVALAAVAPARVA

-916 VLGDAIVA
+916 VLDGEIVVA
-924 VDAEDGRVLST
+924 DAEDGHLLS
-935 GTDLQ
+935 GAGSEA
-940 DGGAGEP
+940 GGETGEP

-993 SSGET
+993 STGTVRE
-998 RDVPPAVRSLL
+998 VPPAVRSLL
-1009 PTAPRSYVEHE
+1009 PTAPATYVEHE
-1020 RLLVDGVP
+1020 KLLVDGVP

-1039 ASGVEG
+1039 ATGVEG

-1056 WGDRLAV
+1056 WGDRLAA

-1084 WTAST
+1084 WTASTG